1 MTQTTMVLKSVNLFP
16 PYSKERFGRRCSVD
30 EQVLF
35 YIMLPYVHVL
45 AKTTDSWVLSSTVWD
60 EYVAKPPLSLQLYK
74 TSHEPGSWS
83 IRQLPDFNLAA
94 AWSIRQLPDFTM
106 VAAWSIRQLP
116 DFDQAVAWSIRLLPD
131 FDQAVAWFSYFLI
144 FYGLTCRNPAN

>member
-1 MTQTTMVLKSVNLFP
+1 MTQTKMVLKSVNLFP
-16 PYSKERFGRRCSVD
+16 PYSKERFGRQCSVD

-45 AKTTDSWVLSSTVWD
+45 AKTTDSWVLSSTVWY

-74 TSHEPGSWS
+74 TSHKLGSWS

-94 AWSIRQLPDFTM
+94 AWSIRQAPDFSL
-106 VAAWSIRQLP
+106 VSAWFWSSSRLIDQGPAWFQSGGCLMN
-116 DFDQAVAWSIRLLPD
+116 QAVP
-131 FDQAVAWFSYFLI
+131 YFQI
-144 FYGLTCRNPAN
+144 FRFPTVKLEVIQ